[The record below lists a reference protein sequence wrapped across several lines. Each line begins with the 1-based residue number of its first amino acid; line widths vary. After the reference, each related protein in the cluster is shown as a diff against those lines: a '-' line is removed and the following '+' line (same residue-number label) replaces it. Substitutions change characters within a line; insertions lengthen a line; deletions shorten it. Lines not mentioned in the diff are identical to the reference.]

1 MSLKGF
7 HIVFVTVSTLLCVFL
22 TLWAFL
28 LAPEFNGMTKVIGV
42 IGVAGTLLLPVYGV
56 CFYRKITRIHI

>member
-22 TLWAFL
+22 ALWSFMF
-28 LAPEFNGMTKVIGV
+28 APERSGMIMALGIV
-42 IGVAGTLLLPVYGV
+42 GVAGALLMPVYGV
-56 CFYRKITRIHI
+56 CFYRKITRIHL